1 VTNPIPDWWESDHE
15 LAQYLTSTYGS
26 LQQAADVLAETTT
39 RLHAHAPVPWWRKAA
54 RHALAALHRWAI
66 GDTPEEHP

>member
-15 LAQYLTSTYGS
+15 LAQYLISTYGS

-39 RLHAHAPVPWWRKAA
+39 RLHEHASPPWWRKAA
-54 RHALAALHRWAI
+54 RHTLAGLRRWAI
-66 GDTPEEHP
+66 GDEDAQ